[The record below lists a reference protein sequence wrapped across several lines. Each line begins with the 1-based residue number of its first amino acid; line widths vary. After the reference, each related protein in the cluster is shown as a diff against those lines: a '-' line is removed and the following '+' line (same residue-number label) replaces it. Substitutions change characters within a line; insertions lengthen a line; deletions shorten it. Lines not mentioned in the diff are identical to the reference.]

1 MNRDTK
7 DIINHGTST
16 FMNIAQMTQS
26 RIKYAQQGNA
36 EDKEKSYKYAFLAG
50 VGIVSLLAIGIVG
63 LIESRNNY

>member
-1 MNRDTK
+1 MNRDTIN
-7 DIINHGTST
+7 IIKHGTST

-26 RIKYAQQGNA
+26 RMKYAQQGNA
-36 EDKEKSYKYAFLAG
+36 EVKEKSYKYAFLAG